1 MKKKHSSFYIFI
13 FSLSCLMS
21 VQFAFGQDVDI
32 VPYLKQIENGEITK
46 VREALTNLKKSNP
59 ESPSVLFLEG
69 VLTEN
74 GQEAVMKYQ
83 YIVDT
88 YPKSKYADAALYRT
102 YSYYYALGLYET
114 ANEKLKKLT
123 VNYPGSPYLKI
134 AQQNKLPGEEGL
146 AEDESTE
153 DQKQEYTKTETTN
166 DTKYKFTIQ
175 AGAFTSMDNANT
187 LKINF
192 EKSGIYSEIR
202 DKTVGG
208 TTFHVVYAGKFLTT
222 EEAENLL
229 DIINSKF
236 NLNGIVAPITW
247 NKIN

>member
-1 MKKKHSSFYIFI
+1 MKKNHSSFLIFFFC
-13 FSLSCLMS
+13 FSCIVS
-21 VQFAFGQDVDI
+21 VQSVFGQDVDI
-32 VPYLKQIENGEITK
+32 VPYLKQIENGEIAE
-46 VREALTNLKKSNP
+46 VHVALTNLKKSDP
-59 ESPSVLFLEG
+59 ENPSVLFLEG

-88 YPKSKYADAALYRT
+88 YPKSKYADAALYRI

-123 VNYPGSPYLKI
+123 LDYPGSPYLKI
-134 AQQNKLPGEEGL
+134 AKQNELPGEEGL
-146 AEDESTE
+146 AGDESTE
-153 DQKQEYTKTETTN
+153 DQKQDRTQTETTN
-166 DTKYKFTIQ
+166 DTQYKFTIQ
-175 AGAFTSMDNANT
+175 AGAFTNLDNANA
-187 LKINF
+187 LKSNF

-208 TTFHVVYAGKFLTT
+208 TIFHVVYAGKFLTT

-229 DIINSKF
+229 VIVNSKF
-236 NLNGIVAPITW
+236 NLTGIVAPITW
-247 NKIN
+247 KQSN